1 MWLQAQMWWRLRNDG
16 NVASN
21 NVASGTNVVAVRN
34 VASNNAASKCG
45 VRHPCAGS
53 PKCGVKQC
61 GVKMWRQTL
70 PLPNCLPGN
79 VSSKKVFSG
88 RHKSATLNACALY
101 IHVFKQHRNFYSKMS
116 SIQPTCK
123 VSLKMIMIQM
133 SFHKGLIFTEFVKVS
148 CVALG
153 FSYVDY
159 CNGRLGNTGKLW
171 AVFLEVWQHP
181 WLARTK
187 VRAREAPQPCRV
199 FGRFGNFRKPGHNS
213 SWMVSSMRFED
224 LHWFTMM
231 ISFPAFWTM
240 SLAKKHPL
248 AIRFGGPMKVR
259 HFW

>member
-1 MWLQAQMWWRLRNDG
+1 METTRANSITAAQNMHSKRRPVRGAISKAKIWWKKTVCLQMWVQMWRQVKMWRQNNAAPKCDFRHKCGGASENDRN
-16 NVASN
+16 VSSN

-45 VRHPCAGS
+45 VRHPCGGS

-79 VSSKKVFSG
+79 ASSKKVFSG

-101 IHVFKQHRNFYSKMS
+101 IHVFKQHCNLYSKMS

-159 CNGRLGNTGKLW
+159 CNGRLGNTGKL
-171 AVFLEVWQHP
+171 
-181 WLARTK
+181 
-187 VRAREAPQPCRV
+187 
-199 FGRFGNFRKPGHNS
+199 
-213 SWMVSSMRFED
+213 
-224 LHWFTMM
+224 
-231 ISFPAFWTM
+231 
-240 SLAKKHPL
+240 
-248 AIRFGGPMKVR
+248 
-259 HFW
+259 